1 MAIHRNIGD
10 IVRTD
15 KELRVTY
22 GPGGR
27 PDDVIPAR
35 SCGRVRYLP
44 RHDDPNAHFNLGVIW
59 YHRDTGEPR
68 GIEVHSQETRI
79 LTTLAFDL
87 SAHEVLDLTR
97 LFHDPTQPK
106 DYVSIRDTFHEQWGR
121 PLDQEP
127 YCALLAHADPAKY
140 AKIEPD
146 LAEYAKQLLRYRRGE
161 GADPQG
167 RVRAPRGVGEV
178 GAARLDH
185 CLSHSSLNF
194 VIVSSMRR
202 PFIIVNVMSARSW
215 VSTTASWSCPGS

>member
-1 MAIHRNIGD
+1 MAIHRKIGD

-68 GIEVHSQETRI
+68 GIEVHSQETRVVGRMEFYG
-79 LTTLAFDL
+79 LTT
-87 SAHEVLDLTR
+87 HEVLDLTR

-106 DYVSIRDTFHEQWGR
+106 DYASIRDAFHEQWGQ
-121 PLDQEP
+121 PLDQEQ
-127 YCALLAHADPAKY
+127 YCVLLAHADPSRY
-140 AKIEPD
+140 AYVESD
-146 LAEYAKQLLRYRRGE
+146 LAEYAKRLLRYSWLDIGFNYE
-161 GADPQG
+161 KLTDEEKAQIPKGAF
-167 RVRAPRGVGEV
+167 E
-178 GAARLDH
+178 RL
-185 CLSHSSLNF
+185 
-194 VIVSSMRR
+194 V
-202 PFIIVNVMSARSW
+202 AW
-215 VSTTASWSCPGS
+215 VK